1 MDGLTQELVNFV
13 TQTKFND
20 LPGDVVH
27 ETKRILLDSI
37 GCAIGSTRM
46 ERGKICIELAKR
58 LGGLSE
64 STILGTAVKVS
75 SINAAFANGELI
87 SALDYDALYGTHIP
101 PFVIP
106 APLAVAETI
115 SASGKDLILSV
126 VLGQEIARRLQMA
139 TSRTYAPIES
149 GPEKGRITFA
159 PVSGHSTAGFGAAVG
174 AGKILNL
181 SPEKMANAI
190 GIAGYAAP
198 PSTFRKWTDTVPC
211 RMTKYGPPG
220 FAAEVGVRSAL
231 LADMGYYGDT
241 NIFEGEHCYWRFTGF
256 QEWNKDIVVADIGSK
271 WKCLEVSYKRYPCG
285 H

>member
-13 TQTKFND
+13 TQTKFSD

-37 GCAIGSTRM
+37 GCAIGANRM
-46 ERGKICIELAKR
+46 ERGKVCADLAKR
-58 LGGLSE
+58 FGGPPE
-64 STILGTAVKVS
+64 STILGKAGKVS

-106 APLAVAETI
+106 APLAVAEAV

-126 VLGQEIARRLQMA
+126 ALGHEIARRLQMA
-139 TSRTYAPIES
+139 TSSTYGPIEG
-149 GPEKGRITFA
+149 GPEKGKITFA
-159 PVSGHSTAGFGAAVG
+159 PVSGNGTAGFGAAVG
-174 AGKILNL
+174 AGKILDL
-181 SPEKMANAI
+181 GPEKMANAI
-190 GIAGYAAP
+190 GIAGYTAP
-198 PSTFRKWTDTVPC
+198 PSVFRKWTDTAPC

-220 FAAEVGVRSAL
+220 FTSEVGVRSAL

-241 NIFEGEHCYWRFTGF
+241 DIFDGDYCYWRFNGY
-256 QEWNKDIVVADIGSK
+256 QEWNKEIVIEDFGNT
-271 WKCLEVSYKRYPCG
+271 WKCLEVSYKKYPCG